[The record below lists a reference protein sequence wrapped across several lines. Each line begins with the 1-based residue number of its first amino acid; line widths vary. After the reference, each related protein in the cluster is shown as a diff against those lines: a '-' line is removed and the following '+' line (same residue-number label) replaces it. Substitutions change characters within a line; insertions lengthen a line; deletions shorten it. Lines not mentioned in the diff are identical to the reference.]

1 MKKVLYI
8 ALIAFTCALTATS
21 CTEEE
26 VKPKNTELNGGGSG
40 DDPINK
46 N

>member
-26 VKPKNTELNGGGSG
+26 IKPKNTELNGGGSE
-40 DDPINK
+40 DVEIK
-46 N
+46 R